1 MADLDLGFCQPSG
14 NVWVNNL
21 SCDTRLS
28 ASSETP
34 RPAEDPGLARQRCVI
49 PIVPSRNFW
58 PTEPM
63 ITWKLVLHY
72 RVFAGLFQINS
83 HWNKWANNKQTYF
96 TIMFTLNLSR
106 TIHNKSNGSIK
117 FYLTQNVEFTSHIGA
132 NFYFIKIILI
142 SNKNIKPSICRP
154 MLIFNCS
161 YVFSFLD
168 ELIENKLPFR
178 MSFYLDKDFIRSSR

>member
-1 MADLDLGFCQPSG
+1 
-14 NVWVNNL
+14 
-21 SCDTRLS
+21 
-28 ASSETP
+28 
-34 RPAEDPGLARQRCVI
+34 
-49 PIVPSRNFW
+49 
-58 PTEPM
+58 
-63 ITWKLVLHY
+63 
-72 RVFAGLFQINS
+72 
-83 HWNKWANNKQTYF
+83 
-96 TIMFTLNLSR
+96 MFTLNLSR

-178 MSFYLDKDFIRSSR
+178 MSFYLDKDFIRSSRQSESLVVPSKSPRSKEICQAIFQQRTSPLFSENLTVQQQ